1 MSQTENLHRGAAI
14 RHQGHVYT
22 ILDFKTSHS
31 GKMKP
36 SVHIKLR
43 DIKNGH
49 IVDRSLDELGKV
61 EEVHTQV
68 RAMQYLYAA
77 GSDRVFMDTETFDE
91 LKLPLTFFGPD
102 ADFLVEG
109 DTYQFLTIE
118 GQVVSLK
125 MPPVVTIK
133 VADTSPV
140 EHAGGMSNITK
151 EARLASGLMI
161 RVPLFIKTG
170 DKVKVRADTHEY
182 QGKEHE

>member
-1 MSQTENLHRGAAI
+1 MSQTESLHRGAAI

-22 ILDFKTSHS
+22 ILDFKTSQS

-36 SVHIKLR
+36 TVHVKLR

-49 IVDRSLDELGKV
+49 VVDRALDELGNI
-61 EEVHTQV
+61 EEVLTQI
-68 RAMQYLYAA
+68 RPMQFLFGA
-77 GSDRVFMDTETFDE
+77 GADRVFMDAETFDE
-91 LKLPLTFFGPD
+91 LKLPPSFFGAE

-109 DTYQFLTIE
+109 ETYQFLTID
-118 GQVVSLK
+118 GQPVSLK
-125 MPPVVTIK
+125 MPAVVTIA

-170 DKVKVRADTHEY
+170 DRIKVRADTHEY
-182 QGKEHE
+182 QGKEH